1 MHFLAVSGGPR
12 KKKRSEIAATSS
24 RDYFRQRAFGIR
36 YLQRIQRHTARLRTP
51 TLEGAC
57 AWRTITVE
65 KRRLFLF
72 SSKIDG
78 GNTMARVSSRM
89 AAHVRIYTRL
99 HTLRSAV
106 CFSRQP
112 LFIIGKQIMENTCSL
127 FRRSEIFLRIN
138 FIQLIQERYFFFF
151 FLTVLL
157 LSDYYEFFIGASF

>member
-1 MHFLAVSGGPR
+1 
-12 KKKRSEIAATSS
+12 
-24 RDYFRQRAFGIR
+24 
-36 YLQRIQRHTARLRTP
+36 
-51 TLEGAC
+51 
-57 AWRTITVE
+57 
-65 KRRLFLF
+65 
-72 SSKIDG
+72 
-78 GNTMARVSSRM
+78 MARVSSRM

-138 FIQLIQERYFFFF
+138 FIQLIGTIFFSSFSFF